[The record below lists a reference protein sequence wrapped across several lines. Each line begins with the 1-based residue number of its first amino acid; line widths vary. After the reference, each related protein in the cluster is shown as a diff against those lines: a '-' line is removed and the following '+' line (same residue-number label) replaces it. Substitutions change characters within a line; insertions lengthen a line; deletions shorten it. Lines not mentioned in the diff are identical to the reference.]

1 MKTIIYLCCLL
12 LISASRTPLKILILG
27 DSLTDGFGVAT
38 AQAFPAL
45 LEQELKKQYSNIK
58 VVNGG
63 SSGAT
68 TSSGLSRLRWY
79 IKSKPT
85 HLILAL
91 GSNDGLRGL
100 DVKTSSRNL
109 ENIIQKAQSANI
121 KVILAGLQIPPNY
134 GPKYTNSFKK
144 MIPALAKKYRLPFIP
159 FLLDGVAGVPQNNQ
173 IDGIHPNEAGHQIIT
188 QNILL
193 ILNKNL

>member
-1 MKTIIYLCCLL
+1 
-12 LISASRTPLKILILG
+12 
-27 DSLTDGFGVAT
+27 
-38 AQAFPAL
+38 
-45 LEQELKKQYSNIK
+45 
-58 VVNGG
+58 
-63 SSGAT
+63 
-68 TSSGLSRLRWY
+68 
-79 IKSKPT
+79 
-85 HLILAL
+85 L